1 MAGGGLH
8 GRLIKNI
15 DAYHTTQTE
24 KHPPSQT
31 TKIGLRI
38 EIKNLSTYTI
48 NMTAPLVDDYE
59 KEKKIGHKFC
69 GK

>member
-48 NMTAPLVDDYE
+48 NSCRRRRL
-59 KEKKIGHKFC
+59 
-69 GK
+69 